1 MRPSVESEPHSLD
14 DVMSM
19 VVFAAVVDAGSFT
32 AAAKALDLGKSVV
45 SARVA
50 RLEQQLGVKL
60 LHRTTRRVA
69 LTPAGASLYPACA
82 EVARAAAEVRLRA
95 HGDSEEPR
103 GRLRINAPV
112 AFGRRWLSD
121 PIAGFVAKY
130 PGVHV
135 ELSLQDDFVD
145 PTQWDVVIR
154 FGEVHDLDLVARRL
168 ARMPVVVAASPAYL
182 EAHGVPRHPLELVG
196 HACLRYAHVGRDRE
210 WSFKGQDSL
219 LAVPVSGPV
228 TATDSGALVELAER
242 GVGVVSVPWFLV
254 CDAIWAG
261 RLVRILGDFALGELG
276 GLSCQ
281 AVHAH
286 GSRAPARVRAWI
298 DHLVACFEPP
308 PWGNPA

>member
-1 MRPSVESEPHSLD
+1 MRAPSQSEPHSLD

-32 AAAKALDLGKSVV
+32 AAAKVLKLGKSVV
-45 SARVA
+45 SDRVA
-50 RLEQQLGVKL
+50 RLEQQLAVKL

-82 EVARAAAEVRLRA
+82 EVARAAAEVRVRA

-121 PIAGFVAKY
+121 PVASFVSKY
-130 PGVHV
+130 PSVHV

-168 ARMPVVVAASPAYL
+168 ARIPVVVAASPAYL
-182 EAHGVPRHPLELVG
+182 AAHGVPRHPLELVG

-210 WSFKGQDSL
+210 WSFKDGDSV
-219 LAVPVSGPV
+219 LAVPVAGPV
-228 TATDSGALVELAER
+228 TATDSGALVALAER
-242 GVGVVSVPWFLV
+242 GVGMVSVPWFLV
-254 CDAIWAG
+254 CDAIRAG
-261 RLVRILGDFALGELG
+261 RLVWILRDFALGD
-276 GLSCQ
+276 LSGVPCQ

-286 GSRAPARVRAWI
+286 GHRAPARARAWI
-298 DHLVACFEPP
+298 DHLVACFDTP
-308 PWGNPA
+308 PWGNPT